1 MPGCANALPGIFIHF
16 TRKHM
21 NTNKQDDNL
30 KNTTQEEVK
39 REGQKSAFVNGQSP
53 ESVKKNP
60 NPRANENL
68 ADKKEPA
75 TEEDTTGVG
84 SEITDGEDG

>member
-1 MPGCANALPGIFIHF
+1 MNANK
-16 TRKHM
+16 R
-21 NTNKQDDNL
+21 DEEL
-30 KNTTQEEVK
+30 KKEV
-39 REGQKSAFVNGQSP
+39 QKDPKKEAQKNAFVNGQSP

-68 ADKKEPA
+68 ADKKEPQ
-75 TEEDTTGVG
+75 TKEDTTGAG